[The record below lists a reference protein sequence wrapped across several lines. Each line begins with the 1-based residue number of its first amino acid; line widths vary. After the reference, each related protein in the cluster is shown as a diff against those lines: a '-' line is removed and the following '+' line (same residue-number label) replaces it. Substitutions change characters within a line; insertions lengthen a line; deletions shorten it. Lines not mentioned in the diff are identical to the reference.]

1 MKRIALI
8 LAFIFTAFI
17 GVCCAQDAQA
27 PAPAARQAPDQPQGQ
42 VVKARKYKEVPVDR
56 NGDTRIDGVDIYD
69 NDSRLVKQG
78 YDDDGDGMNDRYL
91 DYDPNT
97 GMPMTTASDQ
107 EFGD

>member
-1 MKRIALI
+1 MKNLI
-8 LAFIFTAFI
+8 LALVVSIGIFA
-17 GVCCAQDAQA
+17 GVCCAEDAKTPVTDQA
-27 PAPAARQAPDQPQGQ
+27 SDQPQGQ

-56 NGDTRIDGVDIYD
+56 NGDTKIDGVDIYD
-69 NDSRLVKQG
+69 NDGKLVRQG

-97 GMPMTTASDQ
+97 GMPMTAASDQ